1 VPFLITS
8 QHWKALRTLC
18 ELSSSSSSSVSSIGK
33 ISPNFN
39 LKNMISTY
47 TQVFYHGENGAQIR
61 QILKKENSKL
71 QDFKGKFHSDVKNI
85 ERICVFFTFISSM

>member
-18 ELSSSSSSSVSSIGK
+18 ELSSSSVSSIGK

-47 TQVFYHGENGAQIR
+47 TQVFNHGENGAQIR
-61 QILKKENSKL
+61 QILKKGNSKL
-71 QDFKGKFHSDVKNI
+71 PDFKGKFH
-85 ERICVFFTFISSM
+85 

>member
-18 ELSSSSSSSVSSIGK
+18 ELSSSSSSSSSSVSFIGK

-47 TQVFYHGENGAQIR
+47 TQVFYHGENGARIR

-71 QDFKGKFHSDVKNI
+71 QDFKGKFH
-85 ERICVFFTFISSM
+85 

>member
-18 ELSSSSSSSVSSIGK
+18 ELSSSSSSVSSIGK

-71 QDFKGKFHSDVKNI
+71 PDFL
-85 ERICVFFTFISSM
+85 R